1 MSRRSKY
8 LLVLVPLAIVSTC
21 VAFEFAAWRRLPP
34 EEIDSNSL
42 RSVDETKL
50 TPAVQKFIDLAQQNQ
65 TIGKPLSLFPDL
77 WSNALPI
84 NPQDIGDRFRW
95 YKFILPM
102 TAVLRAENDA
112 KIARKEGVLYCPML
126 YVRVDTDE
134 SEIVRVCVFTQG
146 F

>member
-8 LLVLVPLAIVSTC
+8 FLALVPLAIVSTY
-21 VAFEFAAWRRLPP
+21 VAFELVESRRLPP
-34 EEIDSNSL
+34 EEIDSNTL

-50 TPAVQKFIDLAQQNQ
+50 MPAVQKFIDLAQQYQ
-65 TIGKPLSLFPDL
+65 TIGKPTSQFPDL

-95 YKFILPM
+95 YKFNLPM
-102 TAVLRAENDA
+102 TADLRAENDA
-112 KIARKEGVLYCPML
+112 KIARREGVLYWPML
-126 YVRVDTDE
+126 CVRVDTDE
-134 SEIVRVCVFTQG
+134 SKIVRVAVFTQG